1 MNRIILQLFAVGLCV
16 AIGQALVCY
25 KCDIGFGRLCITT
38 QQTCSSGQLCFS
50 GVGKAVGF
58 LDIKTKG
65 CLDTVNC
72 NKTESTTFGSNN
84 TVYSLTKT
92 CCNTDLCNAAPGMP
106 GTSSLTLALT
116 AISALFVGNILG

>member
-1 MNRIILQLFAVGLCV
+1 LNSFVLGKFWHLTQSS
-16 AIGQALVCY
+16 QALVCY
-25 KCDIGFGRLCITT
+25 KCDIGIGSLCITT
-38 QQTCSSGQLCFS
+38 KQTCSSGQLCFS
-50 GVGKAVGF
+50 GVGKAAGF

-65 CLDTVNC
+65 CLDTANC
-72 NKTESTTFGSNN
+72 NKTESTTVGSNN
-84 TVYSLTKT
+84 TIYSLTKT